1 VVGDESAE
9 KWAKYRNGP
18 LTPASWKAMSVTSE
32 FADIASGEQWPVMTD
47 WLLDQNARFKRAIRS
62 IGGWDL

>member
-32 FADIASGEQWPVMTD
+32 FADIASGEQ
-47 WLLDQNARFKRAIRS
+47 
-62 IGGWDL
+62 